1 MSPMAYIL
9 NWRVIL
15 QNLISNAIKYTCRGK
30 VIAGCRYRRDLIPI
44 EVWDSCI
51 GIPDDEQEAVFEEFY
66 QLDNPARDRNKGAG
80 IGLAIVKRMADLLN
94 YPLYMHS
101 VLGKGSSFSIEV
113 PVAVSDQ
120 ETVAAQ
126 PGTADTANG
135 VTGGSILLIDADV
148 IVLDATCMPLET
160 LGCKV
165 IPAPG
170 AEAAIP
176 CVASESPPP
185 EITIAD
191 YCLPGDDTGTELV
204 QLLRT
209 RSGSLV
215 PAIILTG
222 DITISD
228 DNNNLPGNSLLLQK
242 PARVE
247 EPARAID
254 QLVGNPVPSAEGGD
268 RRGIATQAK
277 SIC

>member
-126 PGTADTANG
+126 PGPQT
-135 VTGGSILLIDADV
+135 
-148 IVLDATCMPLET
+148 PLM
-160 LGCKV
+160 
-165 IPAPG
+165 A
-170 AEAAIP
+170 
-176 CVASESPPP
+176 
-185 EITIAD
+185 
-191 YCLPGDDTGTELV
+191 
-204 QLLRT
+204 
-209 RSGSLV
+209 
-215 PAIILTG
+215 
-222 DITISD
+222 
-228 DNNNLPGNSLLLQK
+228 
-242 PARVE
+242 
-247 EPARAID
+247 
-254 QLVGNPVPSAEGGD
+254 
-268 RRGIATQAK
+268 
-277 SIC
+277 